1 MRQGEPKTI
10 YLQDYVAP
18 AYRVDA
24 LSLVFELGEDFTRV
38 TSVANYRRE
47 LGVAADAPLELF
59 GENLELLE
67 IRLNGLPLT
76 AAAYRVS
83 DTGMS
88 IPNVSDLC
96 TLEIVTRLYPQKNT
110 SLEGLYQTSGNFCT
124 QCEAQGFRK
133 ITYYPDRP
141 DVMTVFTTQ
150 ILADKQKY
158 PVLLSNGN
166 LTGSGDLPDGRH
178 WARWED
184 PFQKPAYLFALVAG
198 NLQHVE
204 DQYTTLSGRDVT
216 LRIYTEAHNIDKCDH
231 AMQSLKRAGMSSVLG
246 WNTTSIFT

>member
-1 MRQGEPKTI
+1 M
-10 YLQDYVAP
+10 
-18 AYRVDA
+18 
-24 LSLVFELGEDFTRV
+24 
-38 TSVANYRRE
+38 TSVANYRRHP
-47 LGVAADAPLELF
+47 AMPIDAPLELY
-59 GENLELLE
+59 GEELELLAM
-67 IRLNGLPLT
+67 RLNGLPLT
-76 AAAYRVS
+76 PEDYTLS

-88 IPNVSDLC
+88 IPNVSALC
-96 TLEIVTRLYPQKNT
+96 TLEVVTRIYPQKNT

-184 PFQKPAYLFALVAG
+184 PFHKPAYLFALVAG
-198 NLQHVE
+198 DLQHVE
-204 DQYTTLSGRDVT
+204 GHYPTRSGRDVT

-231 AMQSLKRAGMSSVLG
+231 AMQSIKRAMHVG
-246 WNTTSIFT
+246 